1 MAEDKDSRELPA
13 KECSSMVVSMV
24 VNRDRLAT
32 MILNPLSQHQH
43 HLNHLDKAKEP
54 DTPATKDHRS
64 PACHTDSDLKAD
76 QLDPNN
82 NNNNNN
88 NKEVTSSI
96 IHKTLSKITVT
107 LAITHL
113 TILLETPIPHLLLN
127 LKPTPKTNGD
137 KVAGANL
144 TDLTKSV
151 KSHCKCFEVS

>member
-24 VNRDRLAT
+24 VSRDKLAM
-32 MILNPLSQHQH
+32 MILNPLSRHQP
-43 HLNHLDKAKEP
+43 HLNHLDKAKGP
-54 DTPATKDHRS
+54 DTPGTKDHRS
-64 PACHTDSDLKAD
+64 PACHTGSDPKAD
-76 QLDPNN
+76 QLDPSNN
-82 NNNNNN
+82 HN
-88 NKEVTSSI
+88 NKEVTSRI
-96 IHKTLSKITVT
+96 IRKTLSKITVT

>member
-13 KECSSMVVSMV
+13 KECSNMVVSMV
-24 VNRDRLAT
+24 VSRDRLAM
-32 MILNPLSQHQH
+32 MILNPLSRHQH
-43 HLNHLDKAKEP
+43 HLNHLDKAKAKEP

-64 PACHTDSDLKAD
+64 PDCHTGSDPKAD

-82 NNNNNN
+82 NHN

-96 IHKTLSKITVT
+96 IRKTLSKITVT

-144 TDLTKSV
+144 TDLTESV